1 MDTISQTARS
11 SEIMTNEI
19 IPQDIRLEIDRR
31 LSAIET
37 DFGVKILFACESGSR
52 AWGFASDDS
61 DYDVR
66 FIYIHPTDWYLTVDL
81 EDKRDVI
88 ETPIDGVW
96 DINGWE
102 LRKALKLFSKS
113 NPPLLEWLQSSI
125 IYQENTSV
133 AEKMRQLLA
142 THYSPNACLYHYL
155 HMARKNYRTYLQGE
169 EVWLKKYFYVLRPI
183 LACRWLERGFG
194 VVPMEFERL
203 VQQTDLSPVLQQAI
217 AALLKEKR
225 GGGEL
230 HTGQRITELS
240 DFIETELQRFEK
252 SGALRQ
258 KPATDIAA
266 LNQLFQNALQEIWI

>member
-1 MDTISQTARS
+1 MN
-11 SEIMTNEI
+11 NEN
-19 IPQDIRLEIDRR
+19 IPNNIRLEINRR

-66 FIYIHPTDWYLTVDL
+66 FIYIHPTDWYLMVDL

-88 ETPIDGVW
+88 ETPIDDIW

-125 IYQENTSV
+125 IYQENTTV

-155 HMARKNYRTYLQGE
+155 HMARKNYRAYLQGE

-194 VVPMEFERL
+194 AVPMEFDRL
-203 VQQTDLSPVLQQAI
+203 VQTTDLSPVLHNAI

-230 HTGQRITELS
+230 HTGQRIAELS

-258 KPATDIAA
+258 KPATDMTA
-266 LNQLFQNALQEIWI
+266 LNQLFQNALQEIWV